1 MIDESESFAMKAEA
15 KKRTVLE
22 VIDEIFTV
30 FENVRSMS
38 GPWAARYHKSFI
50 YEVKRLQK
58 LEIELN
64 DLGYEDEFVSF
75 VLEHVYN
82 TVFRYH
88 LW

>member
-1 MIDESESFAMKAEA
+1 MIEET

-38 GPWAARYHKSFI
+38 GAWTGGYHMSFI

-64 DLGYEDEFVSF
+64 NLGYDDDFVGF

-82 TVFRYH
+82 TVFRYYSFR
-88 LW
+88 

>member
-1 MIDESESFAMKAEA
+1 MIEKGESLAMIEEM

-38 GPWAARYHKSFI
+38 GAWTAGYHMSFI

-58 LEIELN
+58 LENELN
-64 DLGYEDEFVSF
+64 SLGYDDDFVGF
-75 VLEHVYN
+75 VLEHVYK
-82 TVFRYH
+82 TVFRYYS
-88 LW
+88 